1 MATTR
6 PSLRSLT
13 ICLALMLEGMC
24 SSSINVQVNEI
35 RDTFGAGGSEMALVV
50 SSFLV
55 AYAGLLPLA
64 GRLVDVVDRRTVFLA
79 GVALFGAGCLVC
91 AAAAGPHM
99 VIAGRFVQGA
109 GAALSAPAA
118 LALVT
123 VGLPAGPERNRA
135 VAWFGAMGAAGFSV
149 GLVLPGFVVAAFG
162 WRASFVILVPIVIA
176 VLVATWGVASSP
188 PAERGRVDVGGA
200 LGVTATLMVALHAI
214 SGVGSRPWGA
224 VAAEAV
230 GVAAGVL
237 VLWRRHR
244 ARPTIGHGLLSFSG
258 VRASCL
264 GLATLFAGVLA
275 SMYVVS
281 VTLEVRQ
288 GADAAE
294 IGLAIL
300 PQPICFSLLAGR
312 GARLVSRLGPRPVMA
327 LGAATVAVAV
337 VSTSVAAFDW
347 PRPIALS
354 PAMGLIGVGL
364 ALAFPAA
371 SIGAVDGTP
380 VAQRGRTAAV
390 LTTWQN
396 VGGATGIAL
405 VTALDL
411 VPTASSATGPDGALL
426 LSAGVVAGGGLAV
439 WFVAGVRSG
448 PGPLPASGRAPDS
461 VEVQAAEARSA

>member
-1 MATTR
+1 MTTTR
-6 PSLRSLT
+6 PSLRTMT
-13 ICLALMLEGMC
+13 ICLALLLEGMC
-24 SSSINVQVNEI
+24 SSSINVQVNDI
-35 RDTFGAGGSEMALVV
+35 RETFDAGGGAMALVV

-55 AYAGLLPLA
+55 SYAGLLPLA

-79 GVALFGAGCLVC
+79 GVALFGAGCVAC
-91 AAAAGPHM
+91 AAAVGPSM
-99 VIAGRFVQGA
+99 LIAGRFVQGA

-149 GLVLPGFVVAAFG
+149 GLVLPGFVVASFG

-176 VLVATWGVASSP
+176 VLVATWGVAPSP
-188 PAERGRVDVGGA
+188 PAERGSVDVVGA
-200 LGVTATLMVALHAI
+200 LGLTATLMVALHAV
-214 SGVGSRPWGA
+214 SGVGTSSWRTVVVESA
-224 VAAEAV
+224 AV
-230 GVAAGVL
+230 GIAAL
-237 VLWRRHR
+237 VLWRRHV
-244 ARPTIGHGLLSFSG
+244 ARPAAGRGLMSFPG

-264 GLATLFAGVLA
+264 GLATLFASVLA

-281 VTLEVRQ
+281 VTLEVRH

-300 PQPICFSLLAGR
+300 PQPVCFSLLAGR

-327 LGAATVAVAV
+327 IGAATVAAAV
-337 VSTSVAAFDW
+337 LYTDAAAFEW
-347 PRPIALS
+347 PRPLALS

-371 SIGAVDGTP
+371 SISAVDSSP
-380 VAQRGRTAAV
+380 VAQRGRTAAL

-411 VPTASSATGPDGALL
+411 VPTAGTSIAPDGALL
-426 LSAGVVAGGGLAV
+426 LLAIVAVAGAVAAWLA
-439 WFVAGVRSG
+439 AGIR
-448 PGPLPASGRAPDS
+448 PGPAPPLAPGRGSGS
-461 VEVQAAEARSA
+461 VGAAAEARSA